1 MVEVLSGPVRR
12 RRTPQEKIAI
22 IQQTMEP
29 GMTVSHVARLH
40 GINAKQIFKW
50 RRQYEDGSL
59 TAVASG
65 EEVVPASELAA
76 ANKQIREL
84 QRLLGKKRWKLRSSK
99 GPWSSV
105 GQKNGLRTRPCCP
118 GDNDDPAIRG
128 DWIDVIRR
136 ILWRVRC
143 IAIPGSAYCAP

>member
-1 MVEVLSGPVRR
+1 MFNTSQNNKMAEVLSGPERRR
-12 RRTPQEKIAI
+12 RRTPQEKITI

-40 GINAKQIFKW
+40 GINAHQIFKW

-76 ANKQIREL
+76 GPISKSASFSVFRA
-84 QRLLGKKRWKLRSSK
+84 KRQWKRRSSK
-99 GPWSSV
+99 RPWSSV

-118 GDNDDPAIRG
+118 GTTSAG
-128 DWIDVIRR
+128 V
-136 ILWRVRC
+136 LACRVRN
-143 IAIPGSAYCAP
+143 